1 MEKLIYSIADL
12 SVCIETPRCLKILGE
27 SVPFLKFEEA
37 ECDDQITLVPVN
49 SLPPMEANGVW
60 HQDRYY
66 VGTEEGELFHIRS
79 APGCP
84 PYAMIAYK
92 ERQPICISYLRDS
105 KDMLF
110 ESGYLLN
117 MLGLEQVLLRHDGL
131 ILHASFIRWQGHG
144 ILFTAPSG
152 TGKSTQASLW
162 EAYMGAEILNGDRT
176 GIRYVNAHWTAYG
189 LPYAGSSHIYRKESA
204 PICAIVVLRQGPENL
219 IKPMTTTE
227 ALRALFPEFSAHR
240 WNPVFMNKVLDIAS
254 DMLQEIPIYCLE
266 CRPDY
271 GAVRLLFNTL
281 KKEGII

>member
-12 SVCIETPRCLKILGE
+12 SVCIESPQSLEITGE
-27 SVPFLKFEEA
+27 SDPFLKSEVTD
-37 ECDDQITLVPVN
+37 CDDQIILVPVD
-49 SLPPMEANGVW
+49 SLPPMEAAGVW

-66 VGTEEGELFHIRS
+66 VGVQAGEIFHIRS
-79 APGCP
+79 APGVP
-84 PYAMIAYK
+84 PYAVIKYK
-92 ERQPICISYLRDS
+92 EGQPICIFYLRDS
-105 KDMLF
+105 KDMIF

-117 MLGLEQVLLRHDGL
+117 MLGLEQLLLRHDGL
-131 ILHASFIRWQGHG
+131 ILHSSFIRWQGHG
-144 ILFTAPSG
+144 ILFSAPSG
-152 TGKSTQASLW
+152 TGKSTQAGLW
-162 EAYMGAEILNGDRT
+162 ETNMKAEVLNGDRA
-176 GIRYVNAHWTAYG
+176 GIRYANGQWTAYG

-204 PICAIVVLRQGPENL
+204 PICAIVVLRQGPENV
-219 IKPMTTTE
+219 IRPMPTAA

-240 WNPVFMNKVLDIAS
+240 WNPAFMNKVLDIAS